1 VEFHHLVHLDADL
14 VVRLC
19 QRAFYSDW
27 TEAGGM
33 RDTIRIDA

>member
-19 QRAFYSDW
+19 QRAFYSRW
-27 TEAGGM
+27 VEAGGM